1 MEKEMNFW
9 DLCVTI
15 AHGIGRGIAA
25 LWNVLARMIRLTY
38 RYWYIVITL
47 TVLGIAAAI
56 FHTRPDNIMY
66 RVNAT
71 ALINGAS
78 MMQFEEAFQPLRSVS
93 LLPQDA
99 AINSYLYRKNA
110 QHFDLYRVIDAKAD
124 GTADFVD
131 FKRKI
136 KVTDTVNVQMQ
147 DRVNIQFRIQRCDFH
162 LVPEIEKA
170 LLDMLNSNE
179 ELQQAYAVY
188 LKNLQEEAAFNH
200 RQAIK
205 LDSLTSTYYYNAGS
219 AAMTTDGAGI
229 SFNGDRK
236 IRLFLKDIYKQQLH
250 TQLTD
255 YKLQLATA
263 PVVLENHFTV
273 DPKPV
278 KSRMYWLVICFLL
291 GWGGGCLL
299 AEIIDKR
306 KALSAWLKA

>member
-1 MEKEMNFW
+1 MNFW

-15 AHGIGRGIAA
+15 AHGIGRGIVA

-47 TVLGIAAAI
+47 IVLGIAAAI
-56 FHTRPDNIMY
+56 FHTRPDNIQY

-78 MMQFEEAFQPLRSVS
+78 MLQFEEAFQPLRSCA
-93 LLPQDA
+93 LLPDDA
-99 AINSYLYRKNA
+99 AINPYIYQR
-110 QHFDLYRVIDAKAD
+110 RVQAFELFRVVDAKRD
-124 GTADFVD
+124 GTADYVD
-131 FKRKI
+131 FNRKSSP
-136 KVTDTVNVQMQ
+136 KDTVNVQMQ
-147 DRVNIQFRIQRCDFH
+147 DRVNIQFRVQGYTI
-162 LVPEIEKA
+162 PEIPQIEKA
-170 LLDMLNSNE
+170 VLDMLNSNE
-179 ELQQAYAVY
+179 NLQQAYVAYV
-188 LKNLQEEAAFNH
+188 KNLQEEAAFNH

-219 AAMTTDGAGI
+219 AAMTTNGAGI

-236 IRLFLKDIYKQQLH
+236 IRLFLQDIYKQQLH

-255 YKLQLATA
+255 YKLQFATA
-263 PVVLENHFTV
+263 PVVLENHFTI

-278 KSRMYWLVICFLL
+278 KSRMFWILVCFLL
-291 GWGGGCLL
+291 GWCGGCLL
-299 AEIIDKR
+299 AEMIDKR